1 MKKQLVDNTE
11 MTEVLELSDE
21 CFKVVIQ
28 NGQGKCFR
36 LIDAC

>member
-28 NGQGKCFR
+28 KC
-36 LIDAC
+36 CKK